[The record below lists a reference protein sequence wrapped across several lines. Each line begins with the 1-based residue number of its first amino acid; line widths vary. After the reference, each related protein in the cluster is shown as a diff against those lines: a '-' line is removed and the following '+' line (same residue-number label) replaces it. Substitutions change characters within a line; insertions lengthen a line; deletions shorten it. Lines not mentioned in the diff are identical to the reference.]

1 MGFKSKT
8 EIVKLNKE
16 LLEKKLETETEIYN
30 NNWILE
36 NGYETKGFTAAIQH
50 IKLVETVEEHE
61 KDTVKNPF
69 KWSIDIVINKYHSNE
84 IFLIRNGIIMSVFSL
99 CKKSRI
105 DIALEI
111 IKESLSIISEID
123 FATIAN
129 FTRHETRYVAMPFVI
144 TNNQINFA
152 NSKELEGS
160 YNALGFGLIKEKLR
174 EDIFS
179 FEIKDGK
186 WIIYLKNNI
195 QSPIHYM
202 YDQFEKSI
210 NKVYKKFEF
219 KGMIDVVYLNS
230 DQDLPHVID
239 FPYLRILNE
248 EIMDDIRSVLGGESH
263 YF

>member
-69 KWSIDIVINKYHSNE
+69 KWSIDIVINKEYSNK
-84 IFLIRNGIIMSVFSL
+84 IFMIRNGIIMSVFSL
-99 CKKSRI
+99 CRKSRI
-105 DIALEI
+105 DLALEM
-111 IKESLSIISEID
+111 IKESLPIISEID

-129 FTRHETRYVAMPFVI
+129 FSNYERRYAVMPFLI

-152 NSKELEGS
+152 NSKELDNGYER
-160 YNALGFGLIKEKLR
+160 LGYSQIKRKLE

-186 WIIYLKNNI
+186 WIVYLKNNT

-202 YDQFEKSI
+202 YNQVENAI
-210 NKVYKKFEF
+210 NKMCKKSEF
-219 KGMIDVVYLNS
+219 KGMIEVVHLNY

-239 FPYLRILNE
+239 FPYLRCLTD
-248 EIMDDIRSVLGGESH
+248 EIISDIRNVLGGNS
-263 YF
+263 YYY